1 MVMDLKG
8 YQQNCVEAFRM
19 ERSKEDIK
27 TNPEAKKLA
36 RYINRMGRKIDR
48 IERMKQRVFK

>member
-36 RYINRMGRKIDR
+36 RYITVWVEK
-48 IERMKQRVFK
+48 